1 MHRAFSTTIRE
12 DIRLLGRLL
21 GETLKEQE
29 GEAVFAT
36 IEHIRQLSVSY
47 RKHGDA
53 QAGRQLDRALK
64 KLTPDQTVV
73 VIRAFSYFSHLANLA
88 EDQARRLE
96 AEALDDPAQAK
107 ESPGT
112 FAHTLERLKRHGV
125 RKATVSRLLAH
136 AMVSPVLTAHPTEVQ
151 RKSVMDAERR
161 IGQLLAERHTL
172 SQLGKRAALADNEQ
186 ALRASITLLWQTR
199 MLRTTKLSVRDE
211 IENALSFYSTTFLRE
226 LPQVLAALEATMGE
240 DVPAGLLRMGNWI
253 GGDRDGNPNVTAETL
268 VYTIRRHAEVVL
280 RFYLTEVHH
289 LGAELSVSRQLRGGT
304 PALDDLAARAQ
315 DPNDHRADEPYR
327 QALVGIYARLAA
339 TLQALTGTE
348 ALRHAVTPSHPYGHA
363 DEFIDD
369 LRILDA
375 ALARNKGGRLS
386 HARLKPLLRAA
397 RSFGFHMATHDLR
410 QSSDIHA
417 EVIADLLKKAGLCDD
432 YAGLD
437 EPARE
442 ALLLSCLHD
451 PRPLRLPRAQYAERT
466 ESELLIFQK
475 AYEARQAFGPEV
487 IRHCIISHT
496 ETVSD
501 LLEVLVL
508 QKEVGLLSGPLGVP
522 DASSQP
528 RSQKA
533 SATATRRGPGG
544 PVLGLIVVPLFETI
558 TDLEQAE
565 PIMRAFYGLPG
576 IEELMRRSGGEQ
588 DIMLGY
594 SDSNKDGGVFTSNWS
609 LYKASQALADF
620 FAEKK
625 TIRLR
630 LFHGRGG
637 TVGRGGGPSYQ
648 AILAQAPGTVKGQIR
663 LTEQGEI
670 IASKYAEPTLGFR
683 NLETLVSAMIEAS
696 LIQSEQS
703 PPARFLQAAQKI
715 SAASQRAYRT
725 MVYGTPGFAEYFFDA
740 TPLREI
746 AELNIGSRPAAR
758 PGQGGKARSIES
770 LRAIPWGFS
779 WGQSRVNLPGWFGF
793 GSGIAAFV
801 QEDPA
806 THKRLLLRMAADWP
820 FFASLISNIDMVL
833 AKVDLAVAR
842 RYASLVPD
850 QKRARQIF
858 KAIEVEWQRTDA
870 AITLLTGRKERLAHQ
885 PALAES
891 IRNRF
896 PYLDPLNHL
905 QVELLR
911 RWRSGEQDERTQR
924 GIHLSIN
931 GVAAGLRNTG

>member
-1 MHRAFSTTIRE
+1 MNRDFSTTIRE

-29 GEAVFAT
+29 GEAVFGT

-64 KLTPDQTVV
+64 KLSPDQTVM

-88 EDQARRLE
+88 EDQARRLA
-96 AEALDDPAQAK
+96 AEALDDPAQAMNT
-107 ESPGT
+107 PGT
-112 FAHTLERLKRHGV
+112 FAHAFERLRQHGL
-125 RKATVSRLLAH
+125 RRPAIARLLSR

-161 IGQLLAERHTL
+161 IGQLLAQRHELLQLKKRVAL
-172 SQLGKRAALADNEQ
+172 SENEQ
-186 ALRASITLLWQTR
+186 NLRASITLLWQTR
-199 MLRTTKLSVRDE
+199 MLRISKLSVRDE
-211 IENALSFYSTTFLRE
+211 IENALSFYSSTFLRE
-226 LPQVLAALEATMGE
+226 LPRVLASLESFLGE
-240 DVPAGLLRMGNWI
+240 TVPDSALRMGNWI
-253 GGDRDGNPNVTAETL
+253 GGDRDGNPNVDADTL

-280 RFYLTEVHH
+280 RFYLTEVHN

-304 PALDDLAARAQ
+304 PALEALAAQAH

-348 ALRHAVTPSHPYGHA
+348 ALRHAVSPSTAYERPEHFVH
-363 DEFIDD
+363 D
-369 LRILDA
+369 LKILDS
-375 ALARNKGGRLS
+375 ALARNKGGRLAQ
-386 HARLKPLLRAA
+386 ARLQPLLRAA

-417 EVIADLLKKAGLCDD
+417 NVVEDLLNKAGLCSD
-432 YAGLD
+432 YGALD
-437 EPARE
+437 EPSRQ
-442 ALLLSCLHD
+442 ALLLQCLRD
-451 PRPLRLPRAQYAERT
+451 PRPLRLPRETYADRT
-466 ESELLIFQK
+466 ESELRIFQQ

-508 QKEVGLLSGPLGVP
+508 QKEVGLLTGTVGESKGLK
-522 DASSQP
+522 QKNP
-528 RSQKA
+528 RVA
-533 SATATRRGPGG
+533 AR
-544 PVLGLIVVPLFETI
+544 LGLIVVPLFETI

-565 PIMRAFYGLPG
+565 PIMRAFYALPG
-576 IEELMRRSGGEQ
+576 IEDLIRCSGGEQ

-609 LYKASQALADF
+609 LYKASEALAAF

-625 TIRLR
+625 GIGLR

-648 AILAQAPGTVKGQIR
+648 AILAQAPGTVNGQIR

-696 LIQSEQS
+696 LIHADQPTPE
-703 PPARFLQAAQKI
+703 PFLRAAESI
-715 SAASQRAYRT
+715 SVASRQAYRQ
-725 MVYGTPGFAEYFFDA
+725 MVYGTPGFADYFFDA

-793 GSGIAAFV
+793 GSGIAAFLA
-801 QEDPA
+801 EDPA
-806 THKRLLLRMAADWP
+806 VHKRLLLRMARDWP

-842 RYASLVPD
+842 RYASLAPD
-850 QKRARQIF
+850 QRRAREIL
-858 KAIEVEWQRTDA
+858 KAIVGEWQRTDV
-870 AITLLTGRKERLAHQ
+870 AISLLTGRRDRLAHN
-885 PALAES
+885 PSLAES

-931 GVAAGLRNTG
+931 GIAAGLRNTG